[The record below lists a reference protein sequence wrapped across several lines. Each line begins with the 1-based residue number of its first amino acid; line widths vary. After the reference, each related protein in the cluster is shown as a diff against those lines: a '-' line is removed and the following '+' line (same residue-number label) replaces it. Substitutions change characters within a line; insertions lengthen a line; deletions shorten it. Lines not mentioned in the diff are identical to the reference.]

1 MPIRPPNA
9 EMSIALDNDIFTA
22 WRNQQQYVLQAIDQ
36 YQSRLKLLPALTSF
50 TVFEALHGI
59 EKEFA
64 KGGKDKELLIKKR
77 STADLLIQNCIILPF
92 DNNAA
97 VIAAYILPRVPK
109 KQRHDV
115 FIAATALA
123 HGYALATRNRKDFEI
138 ISNPLP
144 PHYHY
149 LFAEFWKP

>member
-1 MPIRPPNA
+1 MPIRLPNP
-9 EMSIALDNDIFTA
+9 EMSLALDNDIFTA
-22 WRNQQQYVLQAIDQ
+22 WRNQQLYVLRAINE
-36 YQSRLKLLPALTSF
+36 YQSRLKVVPALTSF

-59 EKEFA
+59 EKEIA
-64 KGGKDKELLIKKR
+64 KGGKDNELLIEKR
-77 STADLLIQNCIILPF
+77 ATADSLIQSCIVLPF

-97 VIAAYILPRVPK
+97 TIAAHILPRVPK

-115 FIAATALA
+115 FIAATVLA

-138 ISNPLP
+138 ISNHLP
-144 PHYHY
+144 PQYRY